1 VPPFDQVSV
10 AIAPGDDLVV
20 RMPGILLVVGVEA
33 TPAPPPAAAP
43 KLGGWG
49 AAPVKAPIAAPVGD
63 TKVGELV
70 ALCRRV
76 SAAGSRAPGR
86 RLHEELRRWLPT
98 VSDLPS
104 FALAAATEEGLAVAL
119 VGDGVAE
126 VPDLGLRLTPADG
139 ERLQDGTRILDRL
152 VDWPPAPLRLSAGG
166 AVDMAPHP
174 LADLEAGVVPGAAAV
189 LSPAVA
195 PAPTPMPDAPSPTT
209 LVRLPSPNSLLPP
222 PGVPAPPVP
231 AAPAPVAPPVA
242 HDHEHD
248 HPHEH
253 PHPPVQDGA
262 VPSPAPSPEAS
273 PQAEAPAPP
282 APPPMELPPPAFAS
296 SLLAPP
302 EEEAPRVPLPVLD
315 TEQPPAALI
324 EQEPEDTRP
333 KVKGFLCSRGHL
345 NDPRVLF
352 CNLCGIRMAER
363 TGVFIEGVRPP
374 LGLLVFDNGAT
385 VSLDMDYLLGREP
398 ETDDRVVSGELR
410 PLLVVDQTGGVSRH
424 HAEIRLE
431 GWDVVLV
438 DIGSANGTLVAP
450 PGAPAWQSLVP
461 NQPVRLVPGMA
472 VRMGSRQFAFESP
485 HGAT

>member
-1 VPPFDQVSV
+1 
-10 AIAPGDDLVV
+10 
-20 RMPGILLVVGVEA
+20 
-33 TPAPPPAAAP
+33 
-43 KLGGWG
+43 
-49 AAPVKAPIAAPVGD
+49 
-63 TKVGELV
+63 
-70 ALCRRV
+70 
-76 SAAGSRAPGR
+76 
-86 RLHEELRRWLPT
+86 
-98 VSDLPS
+98 
-104 FALAAATEEGLAVAL
+104 
-119 VGDGVAE
+119 
-126 VPDLGLRLTPADG
+126 
-139 ERLQDGTRILDRL
+139 
-152 VDWPPAPLRLSAGG
+152 
-166 AVDMAPHP
+166 
-174 LADLEAGVVPGAAAV
+174 
-189 LSPAVA
+189 
-195 PAPTPMPDAPSPTT
+195 MPDAPSPTT

-262 VPSPAPSPEAS
+262 VPPPAPSPEAS